1 MFKKMA
7 DAVIG
12 QVFKMLP
19 ALTYSDKQKLLRF
32 GFVKEYI
39 EIPLTETERSF
50 IHNHLFIQ

>member
-1 MFKKMA
+1 MPLLDKSS
-7 DAVIG
+7 
-12 QVFKMLP
+12 KMLP